1 MKSYEL
7 RIRGL
12 RDASALA
19 AARWELF
26 VFPEVR
32 DLLPWSGTDR
42 FIVLYEGVSPHPT
55 AWCRVLSAAGYPARP
70 TGPLGVTGDAA

>member
-1 MKSYEL
+1 MKSYEV

-12 RDASALA
+12 RDASSLA

-32 DLLPWSGTDR
+32 DLLPWSGSDR
-42 FIVLYEGVSPHPT
+42 FIVLYEGERLDPT
-55 AWCRVLSAAGYPARP
+55 AWCRLLSATGYPAQP
-70 TGPLGVTGDAA
+70 IGALSGTGDAA

>member
-1 MKSYEL
+1 MKSYEV

-12 RDASALA
+12 GAASSLA

-32 DLLPWSGTDR
+32 DLLPWSGRDR
-42 FIVLYEGVSPHPT
+42 FVVLFEGERPDPS
-55 AWCRVLSAAGYPARP
+55 AWCRVLSAAGYPAQPIEPRS
-70 TGPLGVTGDAA
+70 GTGDAA